1 MIAPKAARRSV
12 PPFPAPRRR
21 AIVAALAAL
30 LLPGWAGCA
39 APVPAAERDAIEGR
53 WLSLEVVER
62 DGERALRVWPHRGDS
77 WVAGAPGTRYALRLT
92 NRSGERLL
100 AVVSVDGVN
109 IVSGETAR
117 VSQRGYVLAPWQSA
131 LLTGWRKSESE
142 VAAFEFT
149 RLPQS
154 YAALTGRP
162 ADVGVI
168 GVAVFREAPQ
178 LAATEAQGAA
188 EDRAKAGSSAAPQ
201 PAASPPP
208 SDERLGTG
216 HGPREPS
223 WATRVPF
230 ERASTVP
237 EERLQVRY
245 DGLDQLLAA
254 GIVPRSYATA
264 AQRRPRAF
272 PGDGDAAGFVPDP
285 PAR

>member
-1 MIAPKAARRSV
+1 MG
-12 PPFPAPRRR
+12 
-21 AIVAALAAL
+21 
-30 LLPGWAGCA
+30 LPGWAGCA
-39 APVPAAERDAIEGR
+39 APAQEAARDAVDGR
-53 WLSLEVVER
+53 WLSMEVVDR
-62 DGERALRVWPHRGDS
+62 DGGQPLRVWTRRGDG
-77 WVAGAPGTRYALRLT
+77 WVAGAPGERYALRVT

-131 LLTGWRKSESE
+131 LLTGWRKSDSE
-142 VAAFEFT
+142 VAAFEFA

-178 LAATEAQGAA
+178 LAAVESERSA
-188 EDRAKAGSSAAPQ
+188 DSRAKAGSNAAPQ
-201 PAASPPP
+201 PAAAPPR

-216 HGPREPS
+216 HGSRESS
-223 WATRVPF
+223 WATHVPF

-245 DGLDQLLAA
+245 DGLDQLVAA
-254 GIVPRSYATA
+254 GIVPRSYAA
-264 AQRRPRAF
+264 AAPRHPQAF

-285 PAR
+285 PVR